1 MSGDV
6 YWDLDFTW
14 DVSDFVSVTL
24 GGNNIFDAGPDPQPS
39 WWTCCGMVAHT
50 SSVMD
55 WQGPYYY
62 IRGIFS
68 WN

>member
-6 YWDLDFTW
+6 YWDIDLTW
-14 DVSDFVSVTL
+14 DVNDVVSVTF
-24 GGNNIFDAGPDPQPS
+24 GGNNIFDAGPDTNPFN
-39 WWTCCGMVAHT
+39 TCCGAPADET
-50 SSVMD
+50 TVMG

-62 IRGIFS
+62 ARGVFR